1 MQHPNKKEA
10 LKYHSKGRPGKTEII
25 PTKPASSTEDIAL
38 AYTPGAS
45 FPSSV
50 ISSDKWNAYRYTN
63 KGNLIGLL
71 SNGESSIA
79 EKPLMESKSMLMKT
93 FADIDSF
100 DIELSEEGNDELV
113 KIIQSIAP
121 TFGGISIGG
130 IKSNDGII
138 LQEKLQQ
145 LLGIPVLH
153 DEAYGVAVTIAAFI
167 LNYFKVA
174 HLTPS
179 DITTALIGSGTT
191 TLATL
196 QLIEEI
202 GIFHRNIIFFEN
214 SNKHTQLRTMLGNCQ
229 VIIST
234 EKEQALMPDILDNIP
249 ANAAIVLLAPQSDYK
264 AIKNIHPDAIIATG
278 NILMPNFIDSI
289 LASPYIFRGALD
301 TLSTSIN
308 KLMIK
313 AAINSLASL
322 FADSGKNEQL
332 LPKYNDTRLAIT
344 ISSAV
349 AQAAIESGIAR
360 RKITNWKEYH
370 HTMLSRLERIYN
382 MSQHIRH
389 YGKQTHRL
397 HRRYIRA
404 IPEY

>member
-1 MQHPNKKEA
+1 
-10 LKYHSKGRPGKTEII
+10 
-25 PTKPASSTEDIAL
+25 
-38 AYTPGAS
+38 
-45 FPSSV
+45 
-50 ISSDKWNAYRYTN
+50 
-63 KGNLIGLL
+63 
-71 SNGESSIA
+71 
-79 EKPLMESKSMLMKT
+79 
-93 FADIDSF
+93 
-100 DIELSEEGNDELV
+100 
-113 KIIQSIAP
+113 
-121 TFGGISIGG
+121 
-130 IKSNDGII
+130 
-138 LQEKLQQ
+138 
-145 LLGIPVLH
+145 
-153 DEAYGVAVTIAAFI
+153 
-167 LNYFKVA
+167 
-174 HLTPS
+174 
-179 DITTALIGSGTT
+179 
-191 TLATL
+191 
-196 QLIEEI
+196 
-202 GIFHRNIIFFEN
+202 
-214 SNKHTQLRTMLGNCQ
+214 MLGNCQ